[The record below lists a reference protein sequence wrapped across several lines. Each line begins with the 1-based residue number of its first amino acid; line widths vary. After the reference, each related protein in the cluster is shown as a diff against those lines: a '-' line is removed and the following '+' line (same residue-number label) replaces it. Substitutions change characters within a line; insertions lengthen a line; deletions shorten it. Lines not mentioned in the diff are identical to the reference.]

1 MLKSTFTLLI
11 LVSAA
16 MAQSSSDGSF
26 SVHHSKHA
34 KFSLSR
40 AQMLEAE
47 SLYQSACVVVQQD
60 FRVSTGVV
68 HPRFTVVIG
77 AETNEVHNM
86 EEIRMKKWNPSMFAE
101 GVVILAYHEE
111 LTADKIKQLGNR
123 AVRYSNATVDVA
135 GLK

>member
-1 MLKSTFTLLI
+1 MLKLMVTLLI
-11 LVSAA
+11 AVSAA

-34 KFSLSR
+34 NFSLSR
-40 AQMLEAE
+40 VQMREAE
-47 SLYQSACVVVQQD
+47 SLYQNACVVVQQD
-60 FRVSTGVV
+60 VRVSTEIV
-68 HPRFTVVIG
+68 HPHFTVVVG

-86 EEIRMKKWNPSMFAE
+86 EEIRMKKWNPTMFAE
-101 GVVILAYHEE
+101 GVVILAYQQE

-135 GLK
+135 ALK

>member
-1 MLKSTFTLLI
+1 MLKLMVTLLI
-11 LVSAA
+11 VVSVAT
-16 MAQSSSDGSF
+16 AQSSSDGSF

-34 KFSLSR
+34 NFSLSR
-40 AQMLEAE
+40 TQMREAE

-60 FRVSTGVV
+60 FRVGTDVV
-68 HPRFTVVIG
+68 HPHLTVVIG
-77 AETNEVHNM
+77 GESNEVHDM
-86 EEIRMKKWNPSMFAE
+86 QEIRMKKWDPAMFAE
-101 GVVILAYHEE
+101 GVVILAYHEQ